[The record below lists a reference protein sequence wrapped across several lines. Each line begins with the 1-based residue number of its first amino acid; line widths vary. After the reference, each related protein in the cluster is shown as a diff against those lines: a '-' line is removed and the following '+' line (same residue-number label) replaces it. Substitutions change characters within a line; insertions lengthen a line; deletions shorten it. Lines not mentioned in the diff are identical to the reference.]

1 MKLALDSTFV
11 EEAARFGLVRSCED
25 CVLYDD
31 EKDRCAHG
39 YPTAEHKKS
48 ADPLVVVFCK
58 DFEAA

>member
-1 MKLALDSTFV
+1 MKLALDDRFAL
-11 EEAARFGLVRSCED
+11 EAARYGLVRSCED
-25 CVLYDD
+25 CALYDD

-48 ADPLVVVFCK
+48 ADAQLVVFCK